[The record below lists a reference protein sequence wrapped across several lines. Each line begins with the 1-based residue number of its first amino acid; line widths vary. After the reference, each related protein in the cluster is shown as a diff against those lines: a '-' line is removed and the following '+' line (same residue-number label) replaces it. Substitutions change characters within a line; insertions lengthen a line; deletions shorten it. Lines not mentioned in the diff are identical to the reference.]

1 MTETCRRAYRGVL
14 SGLAAVLLALPAGC
28 GGHDRGL
35 SDAEL
40 TAMIDSLLP
49 AIAEASGLEVR
60 RPVRFAMQSRAEARA
75 FIERQ
80 LDEQFGHE
88 ELGGMTGAYRA
99 FGLIPDTLDLRA
111 LMLELLTEQV
121 VGYYDP
127 ATDRLYVLDEAP
139 AELAAPVVAHELVH
153 ALQDQRTDLDSLVA
167 EERGNDRQMAAQA
180 AAEGQA
186 MLVMLALQAAELSG
200 EPLDPG
206 ALPDLGPMMRPV
218 LEAENAQFPVFQR
231 APRLIRETL
240 VFPYI
245 GGATFL
251 QALFRRRGADGEI
264 PVPFGDLLPQSTEQ
278 VLEPRRAFLD
288 GRDIPTE
295 LELDDPGDGW
305 SVIYEN
311 TLGMLETS
319 ILLSERIPSGAAGGA
334 AGEAGAAGTAP
345 ATEESSSASG
355 WDGDRYALVEDPG
368 GGDALVWYSVWDDA
382 AAADRVADALRKGP
396 GGWAIERMEVDD
408 RPVVRVVVGS
418 IPAEAI
424 PAVRSLEE
432 VATR

>member
-127 ATDRLYVLDEAP
+127 ATDRLYVLDEAQAHFP
-139 AELAAPVVAHELVH
+139 PGVRYEVAYDSSRFVGIAIEQVVKTLLEAVVLVF
-153 ALQDQRTDLDSLVA
+153 
-167 EERGNDRQMAAQA
+167 
-180 AAEGQA
+180 
-186 MLVMLALQAAELSG
+186 LVMMLFMQNL
-200 EPLDPG
+200 
-206 ALPDLGPMMRPV
+206 
-218 LEAENAQFPVFQR
+218 R
-231 APRLIRETL
+231 ATLIPTL
-240 VFPYI
+240 VVPI
-245 GGATFL
+245 ALLGTF
-251 QALFRRRGADGEI
+251 A
-264 PVPFGDLLPQSTEQ
+264 VMLPMGFSIN
-278 VLEPRRAFLD
+278 VL
-288 GRDIPTE
+288 
-295 LELDDPGDGW
+295 
-305 SVIYEN
+305 
-311 TLGMLETS
+311 TL
-319 ILLSERIPSGAAGGA
+319 
-334 AGEAGAAGTAP
+334 
-345 ATEESSSASG
+345 
-355 WDGDRYALVEDPG
+355 
-368 GGDALVWYSVWDDA
+368 
-382 AAADRVADALRKGP
+382 
-396 GGWAIERMEVDD
+396 
-408 RPVVRVVVGS
+408 
-418 IPAEAI
+418 
-424 PAVRSLEE
+424 
-432 VATR
+432 